1 MKNLVVLL
9 NRNKTIRRILKGFG
23 KSVYQILAYNSDLDM
38 IIKFHIM
45 VRYYYDLIFIL
56 KTTYLTIL

>member
-45 VRYYYDLIFIL
+45 IR
-56 KTTYLTIL
+56 